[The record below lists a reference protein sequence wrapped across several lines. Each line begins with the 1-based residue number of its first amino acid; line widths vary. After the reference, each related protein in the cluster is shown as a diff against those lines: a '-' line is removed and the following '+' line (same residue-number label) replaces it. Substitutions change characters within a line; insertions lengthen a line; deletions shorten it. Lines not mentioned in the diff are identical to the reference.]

1 MEQQEMDD
9 VCGENE
15 INLHGE
21 HVHVENGSGG
31 RGVQCEKLTLQEDP
45 PPCGTWQQEEEEED
59 HTAMRRG
66 ESAET
71 QEGGGGEETLTL
83 AESGRRWD
91 TGDDHTEMQRGEK
104 VDTQTRDAGEETF
117 AVAESGRRG
126 DTDDDHTA
134 MQRGEKVDTQ
144 ERDAGEETFAV
155 AESGTRDTDDEFEED
170 GVRAEE
176 LSDLPEDAEILRREL
191 ILCRKRLQ
199 KAEQLHGTVQRYNDD
214 LRAQVEV
221 LSKQVHELKK
231 CRRQKTNAET
241 QTDDSAYTAQLGYEY
256 GLSEYQSVEAAESE
270 QQQPQQ
276 PLENSTSRIQD
287 PTVEAAAAE
296 AEAEGV
302 SLADSLRAAAE
313 DAMQQSGMV
322 YDEGTGLYYDYTTG
336 FYYDAT
342 TQMYYDPNNGHYY
355 YFDSEKGTYEY
366 YTSVDL
372 QPAEGTT
379 KTKKKK
385 TKKKDLEKEEKA
397 RRSPKRRSRERK
409 RGREAERERSKKRLK
424 TSGRHHRKAAV
435 DCITDDEDEER
446 ERREKRRRRRRRS
459 SSTERGSETEE
470 GEISDSEDSASTSS
484 HSSSDSSTQSNVCDD
499 SEEQQWPPCIR
510 VMVVRSPVLNLGTLF
525 IITSDT
531 IATIGRAKD
540 MDHTIS
546 IPEMGVS
553 KFHAEVHF
561 DPERQKY
568 VLMDQGSQNGTIING
583 NRILQPKEH
592 SDPHPLDH
600 GDEVKFGET
609 VLSFHI
615 HPASETCDG
624 CEPGQVIA
632 HLRLN
637 QKQAPQTGFSLLS
650 KKEKEKI
657 RLKELKQM
665 KAKYGLQGS
674 AHEDQEVLNNSKYAN
689 RAEQR
694 RRTVGSEHPHHKD
707 DAPASLHEEIDRGNK
722 GRKLLEKMGWKHGE
736 GLGRDSA
743 GIKEPIKPHAM
754 NKQAGLGS
762 APQLPADSP
771 LLAAGNSRRAQNWEK
786 ARERF
791 ESFATQKSKAAPH
804 PPKKGQWV
812 LGSGKKT

>member
-9 VCGENE
+9 VCGEDE

-21 HVHVENGSGG
+21 HVHEQNGSEGW
-31 RGVQCEKLTLQEDP
+31 GVQCEKLTLQEDP
-45 PPCGTWQQEEEEED
+45 PQCGTWQEEEEEED

-71 QEGGGGEETLTL
+71 QEGDGGEETHTL
-83 AESGRRWD
+83 AESGLWGD
-91 TGDDHTEMQRGEK
+91 TGDDHTE
-104 VDTQTRDAGEETF
+104 
-117 AVAESGRRG
+117 
-126 DTDDDHTA
+126 

-241 QTDDSAYTAQLGYEY
+241 QTDDTADTAQLGYEY

-270 QQQPQQ
+270 QQPQQ
-276 PLENSTSRIQD
+276 PLENSTSRIQN

-385 TKKKDLEKEEKA
+385 TKKKDLE
-397 RRSPKRRSRERK
+397 
-409 RGREAERERSKKRLK
+409 AELYKVTGSLK
-424 TSGRHHRKAAV
+424 NLNLSGYSGHFDV
-435 DCITDDEDEER
+435 
-446 ERREKRRRRRRRS
+446 
-459 SSTERGSETEE
+459 
-470 GEISDSEDSASTSS
+470 
-484 HSSSDSSTQSNVCDD
+484 
-499 SEEQQWPPCIR
+499 EQQWPPCIR

-665 KAKYGLQGS
+665 KAKYGLQGG

-791 ESFATQKSKAAPH
+791 ESFATQKSKAAAPPH

>member
-9 VCGENE
+9 VCGIDEN
-15 INLHGE
+15 NLHGE
-21 HVHVENGSGG
+21 NVHVENGSGG
-31 RGVQCEKLTLQEDP
+31 GGVQCEKLTLQEDP
-45 PPCGTWQQEEEEED
+45 PPCGTWQEEEEED
-59 HTAMRRG
+59 DTAMQRG

-71 QEGGGGEETLTL
+71 QEGDGGEETLAL
-83 AESGRRWD
+83 AESGRR
-91 TGDDHTEMQRGEK
+91 G
-104 VDTQTRDAGEETF
+104 
-117 AVAESGRRG
+117 
-126 DTDDDHTA
+126 
-134 MQRGEKVDTQ
+134 
-144 ERDAGEETFAV
+144 
-155 AESGTRDTDDEFEED
+155 DTDDEFEED

-191 ILCRKRLQ
+191 LLCRKRLQ

-231 CRRQKTNAET
+231 CRRQKTDAET
-241 QTDDSAYTAQLGYEY
+241 QTDGTADTAQLGYEY
-256 GLSEYQSVEAAESE
+256 GVSEYPSVEAVESE
-270 QQQPQQ
+270 QQPPQQQ
-276 PLENSTSRIQD
+276 PLENSTSRIQE
-287 PTVEAAAAE
+287 PTVEVAAV
-296 AEAEGV
+296 EAEGV

-385 TKKKDLEKEEKA
+385 TKKKDLE
-397 RRSPKRRSRERK
+397 
-409 RGREAERERSKKRLK
+409 AELYKVTGSLK
-424 TSGRHHRKAAV
+424 NLNLSGYSGQFDV
-435 DCITDDEDEER
+435 
-446 ERREKRRRRRRRS
+446 
-459 SSTERGSETEE
+459 
-470 GEISDSEDSASTSS
+470 
-484 HSSSDSSTQSNVCDD
+484 
-499 SEEQQWPPCIR
+499 EQQWPPCIR
-510 VMVVRSPVLNLGTLF
+510 VMVVRSPVLNPGTLF

-791 ESFATQKSKAAPH
+791 ESFTTQKSKAATRH

>member
-385 TKKKDLEKEEKA
+385 TKKKDLE
-397 RRSPKRRSRERK
+397 
-409 RGREAERERSKKRLK
+409 AELYKVTGSLK
-424 TSGRHHRKAAV
+424 NLNLSGYSGQFDV
-435 DCITDDEDEER
+435 
-446 ERREKRRRRRRRS
+446 
-459 SSTERGSETEE
+459 
-470 GEISDSEDSASTSS
+470 
-484 HSSSDSSTQSNVCDD
+484 
-499 SEEQQWPPCIR
+499 EQQWPPCIR

>member
-9 VCGENE
+9 VCGEDE

-21 HVHVENGSGG
+21 HVHEQNGSEGG
-31 RGVQCEKLTLQEDP
+31 GVQCEKLTLQEDP
-45 PPCGTWQQEEEEED
+45 PQCGTWQEEEEED

-71 QEGGGGEETLTL
+71 QEGDGGEETHTL
-83 AESGRRWD
+83 AESGIWGD
-91 TGDDHTEMQRGEK
+91 TGDDHTE
-104 VDTQTRDAGEETF
+104 
-117 AVAESGRRG
+117 
-126 DTDDDHTA
+126 

-241 QTDDSAYTAQLGYEY
+241 QTDDTADTAQLGYEY
-256 GLSEYQSVEAAESE
+256 GLSEYQSVEVAESE
-270 QQQPQQ
+270 QQPQQ
-276 PLENSTSRIQD
+276 PLENSTSRIQN

-385 TKKKDLEKEEKA
+385 TKKKDLE
-397 RRSPKRRSRERK
+397 
-409 RGREAERERSKKRLK
+409 AELYKVTGSLK
-424 TSGRHHRKAAV
+424 NLNLSGYSGHFDV
-435 DCITDDEDEER
+435 
-446 ERREKRRRRRRRS
+446 
-459 SSTERGSETEE
+459 
-470 GEISDSEDSASTSS
+470 
-484 HSSSDSSTQSNVCDD
+484 
-499 SEEQQWPPCIR
+499 EQQWPPCIR

-650 KKEKEKI
+650 KKEKERI

-665 KAKYGLQGS
+665 KAKYGLQGG

-791 ESFATQKSKAAPH
+791 ESFATQKSKAAAPPH

>member
-9 VCGENE
+9 VCGEDE

-21 HVHVENGSGG
+21 HVHEQNGSEGW
-31 RGVQCEKLTLQEDP
+31 GVQCEKLTLQEDP
-45 PPCGTWQQEEEEED
+45 PQCGTWQEEEEEED

-71 QEGGGGEETLTL
+71 QEGDGGEETHTL
-83 AESGRRWD
+83 AESGLWGD
-91 TGDDHTEMQRGEK
+91 TGDDHTE
-104 VDTQTRDAGEETF
+104 
-117 AVAESGRRG
+117 
-126 DTDDDHTA
+126 

-241 QTDDSAYTAQLGYEY
+241 QTDDTADTAQLGYEY

-270 QQQPQQ
+270 QQPQQ
-276 PLENSTSRIQD
+276 PLENSTSRIQN

-385 TKKKDLEKEEKA
+385 TKKKDLE
-397 RRSPKRRSRERK
+397 
-409 RGREAERERSKKRLK
+409 AELYKVTGSLK
-424 TSGRHHRKAAV
+424 NLNLSGYSGHF
-435 DCITDDEDEER
+435 D
-446 ERREKRRRRRRRS
+446 
-459 SSTERGSETEE
+459 
-470 GEISDSEDSASTSS
+470 
-484 HSSSDSSTQSNVCDD
+484 
-499 SEEQQWPPCIR
+499 EQQWPPCIR

-665 KAKYGLQGS
+665 KAKYGLQGG

-791 ESFATQKSKAAPH
+791 ESFATQKSKAAAPPH

>member
-9 VCGENE
+9 VCGIDEN
-15 INLHGE
+15 NLHGE
-21 HVHVENGSGG
+21 NVHVENGSGG
-31 RGVQCEKLTLQEDP
+31 GGVQCEKLTLQEDP
-45 PPCGTWQQEEEEED
+45 PPCGTWQEEEEED
-59 HTAMRRG
+59 DTAMQRG

-71 QEGGGGEETLTL
+71 QEGDGGEETLAL
-83 AESGRRWD
+83 AESGRR
-91 TGDDHTEMQRGEK
+91 G
-104 VDTQTRDAGEETF
+104 
-117 AVAESGRRG
+117 
-126 DTDDDHTA
+126 
-134 MQRGEKVDTQ
+134 
-144 ERDAGEETFAV
+144 
-155 AESGTRDTDDEFEED
+155 DTDDEFEED

-191 ILCRKRLQ
+191 LLCRKRLQ

-231 CRRQKTNAET
+231 CRRQKTDAET
-241 QTDDSAYTAQLGYEY
+241 QTDGTADTAQLGYEY
-256 GLSEYQSVEAAESE
+256 GVSEYPSVEAVESE
-270 QQQPQQ
+270 QQPPQQQ
-276 PLENSTSRIQD
+276 PLENSTSRIQE
-287 PTVEAAAAE
+287 PTVEVAAV
-296 AEAEGV
+296 EAEGV

-385 TKKKDLEKEEKA
+385 TKKKDLE
-397 RRSPKRRSRERK
+397 
-409 RGREAERERSKKRLK
+409 AELYKVTGSLK
-424 TSGRHHRKAAV
+424 NLNLSGYSGQF
-435 DCITDDEDEER
+435 D
-446 ERREKRRRRRRRS
+446 
-459 SSTERGSETEE
+459 
-470 GEISDSEDSASTSS
+470 
-484 HSSSDSSTQSNVCDD
+484 
-499 SEEQQWPPCIR
+499 EQQWPPCIR
-510 VMVVRSPVLNLGTLF
+510 VMVVRSPVLNPGTLF

-791 ESFATQKSKAAPH
+791 ESFTTQKSKAATRH

>member
-9 VCGENE
+9 VCGEDE

-21 HVHVENGSGG
+21 HVHEQNGSEGG
-31 RGVQCEKLTLQEDP
+31 GVQCEKLTLQEDP
-45 PPCGTWQQEEEEED
+45 PQCGTWQEEEEED

-71 QEGGGGEETLTL
+71 QEGDGGEETHTL
-83 AESGRRWD
+83 AESGIWGD
-91 TGDDHTEMQRGEK
+91 TGDDHTE
-104 VDTQTRDAGEETF
+104 
-117 AVAESGRRG
+117 
-126 DTDDDHTA
+126 

-241 QTDDSAYTAQLGYEY
+241 QTDDTADTAQLGYEY
-256 GLSEYQSVEAAESE
+256 GLSEYQSVEVAESE
-270 QQQPQQ
+270 QQPQQ
-276 PLENSTSRIQD
+276 PLENSTSRIQN

-499 SEEQQWPPCIR
+499 SEVEQQWPPCIR

-650 KKEKEKI
+650 KKEKERI

-665 KAKYGLQGS
+665 KAKYGLQGG

-791 ESFATQKSKAAPH
+791 ESFATQKSKAAAPPH

>member
-9 VCGENE
+9 VCGIDEN
-15 INLHGE
+15 NLHGE
-21 HVHVENGSGG
+21 NVHVENGSGG
-31 RGVQCEKLTLQEDP
+31 GGVQCEKLTLQEDP
-45 PPCGTWQQEEEEED
+45 PPCGTWQEEEEED
-59 HTAMRRG
+59 DTAMQRG

-71 QEGGGGEETLTL
+71 QEGDGGEETLAL
-83 AESGRRWD
+83 AESGRR
-91 TGDDHTEMQRGEK
+91 G
-104 VDTQTRDAGEETF
+104 
-117 AVAESGRRG
+117 
-126 DTDDDHTA
+126 
-134 MQRGEKVDTQ
+134 
-144 ERDAGEETFAV
+144 
-155 AESGTRDTDDEFEED
+155 DTDDEFEED

-191 ILCRKRLQ
+191 LLCRKRLQ

-231 CRRQKTNAET
+231 CRRQKTDAET
-241 QTDDSAYTAQLGYEY
+241 QTDGTADTAQLGYEY
-256 GLSEYQSVEAAESE
+256 GVSEYPSVEAVESE
-270 QQQPQQ
+270 QQPPQQQ
-276 PLENSTSRIQD
+276 PLENSTSRIQE
-287 PTVEAAAAE
+287 PTVEVAAV
-296 AEAEGV
+296 EAEGV

-397 RRSPKRRSRERK
+397 RRSTKRRSRERK

-424 TSGRHHRKAAV
+424 TSGRHHRKAV

-446 ERREKRRRRRRRS
+446 ERREKRRRRRRS

-470 GEISDSEDSASTSS
+470 GELSDSEDSASSSS

-499 SEEQQWPPCIR
+499 PEEQQWPPCIR
-510 VMVVRSPVLNLGTLF
+510 VMVVRSPVLNPGTLF

-791 ESFATQKSKAAPH
+791 ESFTTQKSKAATRH

>member
-9 VCGENE
+9 VCGEDE

-21 HVHVENGSGG
+21 HVHEQNGSEGG
-31 RGVQCEKLTLQEDP
+31 GVQCEKLTLQEDP
-45 PPCGTWQQEEEEED
+45 PQCGTWQEEEEED

-71 QEGGGGEETLTL
+71 QEGDGGEETHTL
-83 AESGRRWD
+83 AESGIWGD
-91 TGDDHTEMQRGEK
+91 TGDDHTE
-104 VDTQTRDAGEETF
+104 
-117 AVAESGRRG
+117 
-126 DTDDDHTA
+126 

-241 QTDDSAYTAQLGYEY
+241 QTDDTADTAQLGYEY
-256 GLSEYQSVEAAESE
+256 GLSEYQSVEVAESE
-270 QQQPQQ
+270 QQPQQ
-276 PLENSTSRIQD
+276 PLENSTSRIQN

-385 TKKKDLEKEEKA
+385 TKKKDLE
-397 RRSPKRRSRERK
+397 
-409 RGREAERERSKKRLK
+409 AELYKVTGSLK
-424 TSGRHHRKAAV
+424 NLNLSGYSGHF
-435 DCITDDEDEER
+435 D
-446 ERREKRRRRRRRS
+446 
-459 SSTERGSETEE
+459 
-470 GEISDSEDSASTSS
+470 
-484 HSSSDSSTQSNVCDD
+484 
-499 SEEQQWPPCIR
+499 EQQWPPCIR

-650 KKEKEKI
+650 KKEKERI

-665 KAKYGLQGS
+665 KAKYGLQGG

-791 ESFATQKSKAAPH
+791 ESFATQKSKAAAPPH

>member
-9 VCGENE
+9 VCGIDEN
-15 INLHGE
+15 NLHGE
-21 HVHVENGSGG
+21 HVENGSGG
-31 RGVQCEKLTLQEDP
+31 GGVQCEKLTLQEDP
-45 PPCGTWQQEEEEED
+45 PPSGTWQEEEEED
-59 HTAMRRG
+59 DTAMQRG

-71 QEGGGGEETLTL
+71 QEGDGGEETLAL
-83 AESGRRWD
+83 AESGRR
-91 TGDDHTEMQRGEK
+91 G
-104 VDTQTRDAGEETF
+104 
-117 AVAESGRRG
+117 
-126 DTDDDHTA
+126 
-134 MQRGEKVDTQ
+134 
-144 ERDAGEETFAV
+144 
-155 AESGTRDTDDEFEED
+155 DTDDEFEED

-191 ILCRKRLQ
+191 LLCRKRLQ

-231 CRRQKTNAET
+231 CRRQKTDAET
-241 QTDDSAYTAQLGYEY
+241 QTDGTADTAQLGYEY
-256 GLSEYQSVEAAESE
+256 GVSEYPSVEAVESE
-270 QQQPQQ
+270 QQPPQQQ
-276 PLENSTSRIQD
+276 PLENSTSRIQE
-287 PTVEAAAAE
+287 PTVEAAAV
-296 AEAEGV
+296 EAEGV

-397 RRSPKRRSRERK
+397 RRSTKRRSRERK

-424 TSGRHHRKAAV
+424 TSGRHHRKAV

-446 ERREKRRRRRRRS
+446 ERREKRRRRRRS

-470 GEISDSEDSASTSS
+470 GEISDSEDSASSSS

-510 VMVVRSPVLNLGTLF
+510 VMVVRSPVLNPGTLF

-561 DPERQKY
+561 DLERQKY

-791 ESFATQKSKAAPH
+791 ESFTTQKSKAAACH

>member
-385 TKKKDLEKEEKA
+385 TKKKDLE
-397 RRSPKRRSRERK
+397 
-409 RGREAERERSKKRLK
+409 AELYKVTGSLK
-424 TSGRHHRKAAV
+424 NLNLSGYSGQF
-435 DCITDDEDEER
+435 D
-446 ERREKRRRRRRRS
+446 
-459 SSTERGSETEE
+459 
-470 GEISDSEDSASTSS
+470 
-484 HSSSDSSTQSNVCDD
+484 
-499 SEEQQWPPCIR
+499 EQQWPPCIR

>member
-9 VCGENE
+9 VCGIDEN
-15 INLHGE
+15 NLHGE
-21 HVHVENGSGG
+21 HVENGSGG
-31 RGVQCEKLTLQEDP
+31 GGVQCEKLTLQEDP
-45 PPCGTWQQEEEEED
+45 PPSGTWQEEEEED
-59 HTAMRRG
+59 DTAMQRG

-71 QEGGGGEETLTL
+71 QEGDGGEETLAL
-83 AESGRRWD
+83 AESGRR
-91 TGDDHTEMQRGEK
+91 G
-104 VDTQTRDAGEETF
+104 
-117 AVAESGRRG
+117 
-126 DTDDDHTA
+126 
-134 MQRGEKVDTQ
+134 
-144 ERDAGEETFAV
+144 
-155 AESGTRDTDDEFEED
+155 DTDDEFEED

-191 ILCRKRLQ
+191 LLCRKRLQ

-231 CRRQKTNAET
+231 CRRQKTDAET
-241 QTDDSAYTAQLGYEY
+241 QTDGTADTAQLGYEY
-256 GLSEYQSVEAAESE
+256 GVSEYPSVEAVESE
-270 QQQPQQ
+270 QQPPQQQ
-276 PLENSTSRIQD
+276 PLENSTSRIQE
-287 PTVEAAAAE
+287 PTVEAAAV
-296 AEAEGV
+296 EAEGV

-397 RRSPKRRSRERK
+397 RRSTKRRSRERK

-424 TSGRHHRKAAV
+424 TSGRHHRKAV

-446 ERREKRRRRRRRS
+446 ERREKRRRRRRS

-470 GEISDSEDSASTSS
+470 GEISDSEDSASSSS

-499 SEEQQWPPCIR
+499 SEVEQQWPPCIR
-510 VMVVRSPVLNLGTLF
+510 VMVVRSPVLNPGTLF

-561 DPERQKY
+561 DLERQKY

-791 ESFATQKSKAAPH
+791 ESFTTQKSKAAACH

>member
-9 VCGENE
+9 VCGIDEN
-15 INLHGE
+15 NLHGE
-21 HVHVENGSGG
+21 HVENGSGG
-31 RGVQCEKLTLQEDP
+31 GGVQCEKLTLQEDP
-45 PPCGTWQQEEEEED
+45 PPSGTWQEEEEED
-59 HTAMRRG
+59 DTAMQRG

-71 QEGGGGEETLTL
+71 QEGDGGEETLAL
-83 AESGRRWD
+83 AESGRR
-91 TGDDHTEMQRGEK
+91 G
-104 VDTQTRDAGEETF
+104 
-117 AVAESGRRG
+117 
-126 DTDDDHTA
+126 
-134 MQRGEKVDTQ
+134 
-144 ERDAGEETFAV
+144 
-155 AESGTRDTDDEFEED
+155 DTDDEFEED

-191 ILCRKRLQ
+191 LLCRKRLQ

-231 CRRQKTNAET
+231 CRRQKTDAET
-241 QTDDSAYTAQLGYEY
+241 QTDGTADTAQLGYEY
-256 GLSEYQSVEAAESE
+256 GVSEYPSVEAVESE
-270 QQQPQQ
+270 QQPPQQQ
-276 PLENSTSRIQD
+276 PLENSTSRIQE
-287 PTVEAAAAE
+287 PTVEAAAV
-296 AEAEGV
+296 EAEGV

-385 TKKKDLEKEEKA
+385 TKKKDLE
-397 RRSPKRRSRERK
+397 
-409 RGREAERERSKKRLK
+409 AELYKVTGSLK
-424 TSGRHHRKAAV
+424 NLNLSGYSGQF
-435 DCITDDEDEER
+435 D
-446 ERREKRRRRRRRS
+446 
-459 SSTERGSETEE
+459 
-470 GEISDSEDSASTSS
+470 
-484 HSSSDSSTQSNVCDD
+484 
-499 SEEQQWPPCIR
+499 EQQWPPCIR
-510 VMVVRSPVLNLGTLF
+510 VMVVRSPVLNPGTLF

-561 DPERQKY
+561 DLERQKY

-791 ESFATQKSKAAPH
+791 ESFTTQKSKAAACH